1 MIEAVKENLSINR
14 IVGSKKFNIN
24 IEGDTIIPDSKPDI
38 LNAINITSNVCI
50 YKKEVMER
58 ENKTR
63 WKFKCIHNV
72 SC

>member
-58 ENKTR
+58 
-63 WKFKCIHNV
+63 
-72 SC
+72 